1 MPDDK
6 RGREKQARN
15 ADRRQRERAMAAE
28 LERMDELE
36 PVFDEGELARFESQL
51 EEEFEFPA
59 TGTEIVSEMG
69 HLKLDGIEDTYS
81 VAELLPATEVE
92 TYRDPTRVRTQIE
105 RPTVAKAVKRIIE
118 EAEAHQRAELRG
130 SKREAY
136 EKTFLELEAIDA
148 VDEDEGIAVV
158 REWIIAQ
165 LEEDGELPG
174 SRDVRRRAAKFCR
187 GEGYEIRSD
196 EWLGV

>member
-36 PVFDEGELARFESQL
+36 PVFDEGELARFETQL
-51 EEEFEFPA
+51 EELAFPA

-69 HLKLDGIEDTYS
+69 HQKLDGIEETYS
-81 VAELLPATEVE
+81 VAELLPATEAE
-92 TYRDPTRVRTQIE
+92 TFADPTRVRTQIE
-105 RPTVAKAVKRIIE
+105 RPTVAKAIKRIIE
-118 EAEAHQRAELRG
+118 ESEGFRRADLGG
-130 SKREAY
+130 SKRETY

-148 VDEDEGIAVV
+148 VDEDQGIAVV
-158 REWIIAQ
+158 REWII
-165 LEEDGELPG
+165 EELHENGELPG
-174 SRDVRRRAAKFCR
+174 SRDVRRRAADFCR
-187 GEGYEIRSD
+187 EEGYEIRSD
-196 EWLGV
+196 EWLGI